1 MMILFQTMATHLPYK
16 EQSTM
21 ISVVA
26 FFVLLSVL
34 FVLCLAITWLRKGQI
49 RYQKIG
55 YVALMWALG
64 LSLVGMGA
72 QKLYHDNTWSLQTKI
87 LNYVQDYE
95 RQKSDREAKQDKTSR
110 ADIAKMVMRQAV
122 SGLDKQG
129 FVAIPS
135 RNILLPI
142 YNNAYSDKGLNA
154 GANYANKSAV
164 DPTGKNKPVMG
175 QGNYGLAAHNF
186 NDGQTGF
193 SGLQQET
200 NHDTPYLQNGQL
212 KGSNWLNGQKVLL
225 ANGQGIFD
233 YKITGQTLVTS
244 KEVSVLNPTKNA
256 EVTIISCLFPSTNY
270 RIITHAKLK
279 KTYTW
284 DNAPQQLV
292 KEFNLKVKNTNAHV
306 SWWNPGVE
314 EGANGDKGGTK

>member
-1 MMILFQTMATHLPYK
+1 MNLIQKMAIQLPYK

-34 FVLCLAITWLRKGQI
+34 FVLCLVITRLRKGQI

-55 YVALMWALG
+55 YVALMWAIG

-72 QKLYHDNTWSLQTKI
+72 QTLYHDNTWLLQTKI
-87 LNYVQDYE
+87 LNYVQAYE

-129 FVAIPS
+129 FVAIPA

-142 YNNAYSDKGLNA
+142 YNNAYSNKGLNA
-154 GANYANKSAV
+154 GADYANKSDV
-164 DPTGKNKPVMG
+164 DPKGENKPVMG

-200 NHDTPYLQNGQL
+200 NHDLPYLKNGQL
-212 KGSNWLNGQKVLL
+212 RGSDWLNGKEVLL
-225 ANGQGIFD
+225 ANTQGIYD
-233 YKITGQTLVTS
+233 YRITGQMLVTP
-244 KEVSVLNPTKNA
+244 ETVSILNPTENI

-270 RIITHAKLK
+270 RIITHARLK
-279 KTYTW
+279 NTYTW
-284 DNAPQQLV
+284 DNAPQKLV
-292 KEFNLKVKNTNAHV
+292 RVFNLKVKNTNAHA

-314 EGANGDKGGTK
+314 EGANGDKGGIK